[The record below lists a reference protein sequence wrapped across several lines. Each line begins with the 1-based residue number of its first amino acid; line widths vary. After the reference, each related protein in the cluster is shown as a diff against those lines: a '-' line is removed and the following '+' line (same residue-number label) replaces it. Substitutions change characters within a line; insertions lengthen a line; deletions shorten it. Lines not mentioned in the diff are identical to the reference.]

1 MGRAFCL
8 AKETANKSR
17 WSGGQGKDGFHR
29 DVEMRDEKVV
39 LFVANIDK
47 GEHLLRYRLR
57 AEVPGVFHALPTK
70 FYAIYVP
77 ELKANSNEHVMK
89 IVD

>member
-1 MGRAFCL
+1 M
-8 AKETANKSR
+8 
-17 WSGGQGKDGFHR
+17 
-29 DVEMRDEKVV
+29 EMRDEKVV
-39 LFVANIDK
+39 LFVANIDQ

-57 AEVPGVFHALPTK
+57 AEVPGIFHALPTK